1 MSRNAPAL
9 LCVRARDT
17 VDDLDTVSIHIS
29 RPSYMAWLYP
39 VAAYRSLRPVTAQ
52 HRHLA
57 TSQALTPHAHAPPN
71 YRNRSI
77 CKQARTCLAIA
88 RRGLQGLGGWTTP
101 ARADLALTSTI
112 GVCARIYCMHPA
124 RSSLGRLLA
133 RVCSLRSGLPIC
145 PGALR
150 SIVAWLRLAQP
161 RTGLSSSCP
170 RPRLTRSV

>member
-1 MSRNAPAL
+1 MSRNTPAL

-29 RPSYMAWLYP
+29 RPFYMAWLYP

-88 RRGLQGLGGWTTP
+88 RRGSAAGQHPRERIWHSRVRLEF
-101 ARADLALTSTI
+101 ARE
-112 GVCARIYCMHPA
+112 YMHPA

-133 RVCSLRSGLPIC
+133 RVCSLRSGLSIC